1 MVDVV
6 VNHNGWAGS
15 ASSVDYSRF
24 NPFNSQDYYHSY
36 CTVDYNSQDSVE
48 DCWLGDNT
56 VSLVDLNTEDSRVV
70 EGYETWISQ
79 LVSNYSS
86 ELPKHST
93 AGALLTCL
101 IS

>member
-36 CTVDYNSQDSVE
+36 CTVNYNSQDSVE

-56 VSLVDLNTEDSRVV
+56 VQLVDLNTEDSRVV
-70 EGYETWISQ
+70 QGYETWISQ

-86 ELPKHST
+86 ELSKSLT
-93 AGALLTCL
+93 ADALLTCV